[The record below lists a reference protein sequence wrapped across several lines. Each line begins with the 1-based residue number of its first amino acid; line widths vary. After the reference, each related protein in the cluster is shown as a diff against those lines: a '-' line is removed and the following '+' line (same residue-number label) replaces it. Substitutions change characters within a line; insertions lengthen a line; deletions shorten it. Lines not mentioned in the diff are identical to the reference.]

1 MYKNAFFRRT
11 DNRFSEVKDRGVGL
25 IISKYRLEFLTDMQ
39 KRKKKKKKK
48 GSMYVIRSSIKTR
61 KQL

>member
-39 KRKKKKKKK
+39 KRKKKKEKER
-48 GSMYVIRSSIKTR
+48 VDVCD
-61 KQL
+61 

>member
-39 KRKKKKKKK
+39 KGGKKKKER
-48 GSMYVIRSSIKTR
+48 VDVCD
-61 KQL
+61 